1 MQKQELRS
9 ICKNLLPKYEEIV
22 RFHDNVIDRGIE
34 KALAEFY
41 NLVFLRS
48 PHELERYT
56 KQFYSIGIVLEAATG
71 LYYADYPL
79 MADGITN
86 VTTIAVPDKASG
98 VRRIST
104 NLQGGITFLPIDAR
118 EMDLLMAGSYVDTIS
133 MRIGYCPR
141 RTRVEFYNISAATTC
156 RMDLLIPFS
165 KYEETDTV
173 LVPELVNDQGQ
184 GFLDRVLQLL
194 SNVKPVEL
202 NENKSLEEGK

>member
-1 MQKQELRS
+1 MIKSELRS

-79 MADGITN
+79 MADGVTN